1 MTAGFSPWQQTA
13 YERAIASLDE
23 GRLGHALLVCGPQR
37 IGKRALV
44 EHLAKR
50 VLCLTRDAD
59 GEPCGQCRSCKV
71 FAQRSQFDPV
81 ETRPDGSLSHPW
93 GHSAHPDM
101 RFVGYEIN
109 QKTGKPRSEILIEQA
124 RDIGSWLALT
134 SQFGGAQVVIVDP
147 ADAMN
152 SAAANALLKTL
163 EEPLP
168 NRYLWLVSAQP
179 SRLPAT
185 IRSRCQR
192 LELAL
197 PGQAVALQWLLDQG
211 KPRADAEAALAAAQ
225 GDPGQALHWLESG
238 GMTVR
243 RQVDADL
250 RAIADGGGSVVEIAQ
265 RWAADGEAA
274 LRLRFAADLARER
287 AARLTDAVETRRLAR
302 WFDQA
307 NRVRDLLRTT
317 IRADL
322 AIAGLLLEWRTGQP
336 EPRTGGARRA

>member
-1 MTAGFSPWQQTA
+1 MTAGFSPWQQAA
-13 YERAIASLDE
+13 YERAVTSLDE
-23 GRLGHALLVCGPQR
+23 GRLGHALLVCGPTS
-37 IGKRALV
+37 IGKRAV
-44 EHLAKR
+44 VDHLAKR
-50 VLCLTRDAD
+50 VLCLTPAAD
-59 GEPCGQCRSCKV
+59 GEPCGRCRSCTLFPTGV
-71 FAQRSQFDPV
+71 
-81 ETRPDGSLSHPW
+81 
-93 GHSAHPDM
+93 HPDLRIVTFEMNEKARPPKM
-101 RFVGYEIN
+101 RTEIV
-109 QKTGKPRSEILIEQA
+109 IEQA
-124 RDIGSWLALT
+124 RDIGAWLALT
-134 SQFGGAQVVIVDP
+134 PQLGGAQVVIVDP

-152 SAAANALLKTL
+152 SPAANALLKTL

-179 SRLPAT
+179 NRLPAT

-192 LELAL
+192 LELTV
-197 PGQAVALQWLLDQG
+197 PGRAVALQWLLDQG
-211 KPRADAEAALAAAQ
+211 KSRADAEAALAAAQ
-225 GDPGQALHWLESG
+225 GDPGQAMLWLENG
-238 GMTVR
+238 GMSVR

-250 RAIADGGGSVVEIAQ
+250 RAIADGTGHAVEVAQ
-265 RWAADGEAA
+265 RWAADGEVG

-287 AARLTDAVETRRLAR
+287 AARLTDPAETRRLAR

>member
-1 MTAGFSPWQQTA
+1 MTAGFSPWQQA
-13 YERAIASLDE
+13 AHERAVSSLDE

-44 EHLAKR
+44 DHLAKR
-50 VLCLTRDAD
+50 VLCLTPAAD
-59 GEPCGQCRSCKV
+59 GEPCADCRSCTL
-71 FAQRSQFDPV
+71 FP
-81 ETRPDGSLSHPW
+81 TG
-93 GHSAHPDM
+93 AHPDLRIVALEM
-101 RFVGYEIN
+101 NKEGTRL
-109 QKTGKPRSEILIEQA
+109 RSEIVIEQA
-124 RDIGSWLALT
+124 RDIGAWLALT
-134 SQFGGAQVVIVDP
+134 SQLGGAQVVIVDP

-179 SRLPAT
+179 NRLPAT

-192 LELAL
+192 LELTV
-197 PGQAVALQWLLDQG
+197 PGHAVALQWLLDQG
-211 KPRADAEAALAAAQ
+211 RPRADAEAALAAAQ

-238 GMTVR
+238 GMSVR

-250 RAIADGGGSVVEIAQ
+250 RAIADGAGNAVEVAQ

-287 AARLTDAVETRRLAR
+287 AARLTDPVETRRLAR

-322 AIAGLLLEWRTGQP
+322 AIAGLLLEWRAGQP
-336 EPRTGGARRA
+336 EPRTGARRA

>member
-1 MTAGFSPWQQTA
+1 MTAGFSPWQQAA
-13 YERAIASLDE
+13 YAHAVASLDE
-23 GRLGHALLVCGPQR
+23 GRLGHALLVCGPPR

-44 EHLAKR
+44 DHLARR
-50 VLCLTRDAD
+50 VLCLAPGAD
-59 GEPCGQCRSCKV
+59 GEPCGRCRSCTL
-71 FAQRSQFDPV
+71 FP
-81 ETRPDGSLSHPW
+81 TG
-93 GHSAHPDM
+93 AHPDLRIVTLEM
-101 RFVGYEIN
+101 NKEGTRL
-109 QKTGKPRSEILIEQA
+109 RSDIVIEQA
-124 RDIGSWLALT
+124 RDVGAWLALT
-134 SQFGGAQVVIVDP
+134 SQLGGAQVVIVDP

-152 SAAANALLKTL
+152 AASANALLKTL

-179 SRLPAT
+179 NRLPAT

-197 PGQAVALQWLLDQG
+197 PTDAVALQWLLDRG
-211 KPRADAEAALAAAQ
+211 MPRADADAALAAAQ
-225 GDPGQALHWLESG
+225 GDPGQALHWLEGG
-238 GMTVR
+238 GMRVR
-243 RQVDADL
+243 RQVEADL
-250 RAIADGGGSVVEIAQ
+250 RAIADGASAVEIAQ

-287 AARLTDAVETRRLAR
+287 AARLTDPAETRRLAR

-322 AIAGLLLEWRTGQP
+322 AIAGLLLEWRAGQQ
-336 EPRTGGARRA
+336 ERREGARRA

>member
-13 YERAIASLDE
+13 YERAVSSLDD
-23 GRLGHALLVCGPQR
+23 GRLGHALLVCGPPR

-44 EHLAKR
+44 DHLARR
-50 VLCLTRDAD
+50 VLCLTPAAD
-59 GEPCGQCRSCKV
+59 GEPCGRCRSCTL
-71 FAQRSQFDPV
+71 FP
-81 ETRPDGSLSHPW
+81 TG
-93 GHSAHPDM
+93 AHPDLRIVTLEM
-101 RFVGYEIN
+101 NKEGTRL
-109 QKTGKPRSEILIEQA
+109 RSEIVIEQA
-124 RDIGSWLALT
+124 RDVGAWLALT
-134 SQFGGAQVVIVDP
+134 SQLGGAQVVIVDP

-179 SRLPAT
+179 NRLPAT

-192 LELAL
+192 LELTV

-243 RQVDADL
+243 RQVDTDL
-250 RAIADGGGSVVEIAQ
+250 RAIADGASGATEIAQ

-287 AARLTDAVETRRLAR
+287 AARLTDPTETRRLAR

-307 NRVRDLLRTT
+307 NRVRDMLRTT

-336 EPRTGGARRA
+336 EPRTGARRA

>member
-13 YERAIASLDE
+13 YERAVSSLDD
-23 GRLGHALLVCGPQR
+23 GRLGHALLICGPPR

-44 EHLAKR
+44 DHLARR
-50 VLCLTRDAD
+50 VLCLTPAAD
-59 GEPCGQCRSCKV
+59 GEPCGRCRSCTL
-71 FAQRSQFDPV
+71 FP
-81 ETRPDGSLSHPW
+81 TG
-93 GHSAHPDM
+93 AHPDLRIVTLEM
-101 RFVGYEIN
+101 NKEGTRL
-109 QKTGKPRSEILIEQA
+109 RSEIVIEQA
-124 RDIGSWLALT
+124 RDVGAWLALT
-134 SQFGGAQVVIVDP
+134 SQLGGAQVVIVDP

-179 SRLPAT
+179 NRLPAT

-192 LELAL
+192 LELTI
-197 PGQAVALQWLLDQG
+197 PGQAPALQWLLDQG
-211 KPRADAEAALAAAQ
+211 KPRAEAEAALAAAQ

-238 GMTVR
+238 GMSVR

-250 RAIADGGGSVVEIAQ
+250 RAIADGASSATEIAQ

-287 AARLTDAVETRRLAR
+287 AARLTDPAETRRLAR

-307 NRVRDLLRTT
+307 NRVRDMLRTT

-336 EPRTGGARRA
+336 EPRTGARRA

>member
-1 MTAGFSPWQQTA
+1 MTAGFSPWQQVA
-13 YERAIASLDE
+13 YERAVASLDD
-23 GRLGHALLVCGPQR
+23 GRLGHALLVCGPGR

-44 EHLAKR
+44 DHLARR
-50 VLCLTRDAD
+50 VLCLTPDTA
-59 GEPCGQCRSCKV
+59 GEPCGRCRSCTL
-71 FAQRSQFDPV
+71 FP
-81 ETRPDGSLSHPW
+81 TG
-93 GHSAHPDM
+93 AHPDLCIVTLEM
-101 RFVGYEIN
+101 NKEGTRL
-109 QKTGKPRSEILIEQA
+109 RSEIVIEQA
-124 RDIGSWLALT
+124 RDVGAWLALT
-134 SQFGGAQVVIVDP
+134 SQLGGPQVVIVDP

-179 SRLPAT
+179 NRLPAT

-225 GDPGQALHWLESG
+225 GDPGQALHWLESD

-250 RAIADGGGSVVEIAQ
+250 RAIAGGGGNAVETAQ
-265 RWAADGEAA
+265 RWAADGETA
-274 LRLRFAADLARER
+274 LRLRFAADFAREC
-287 AARLTDAVETRRLAR
+287 AARLTDPMETRRLAR

-322 AIAGLLLEWRTGQP
+322 AIAGLLLEWRAGQQ
-336 EPRTGGARRA
+336 ESRTGARRA